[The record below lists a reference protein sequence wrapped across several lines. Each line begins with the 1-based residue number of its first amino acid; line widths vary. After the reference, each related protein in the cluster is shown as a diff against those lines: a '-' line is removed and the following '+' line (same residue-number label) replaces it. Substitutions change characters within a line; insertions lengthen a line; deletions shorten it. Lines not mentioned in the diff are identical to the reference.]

1 MLQIRGRLLLFW
13 VAVPFEGLGL
23 SLLCILVGVLCELC
37 GKKDFDREERKG
49 IAKFAKHSLRTQTAP
64 RSLAALM
71 KTVASTVWLCHNS
84 S

>member
-13 VAVPFEGLGL
+13 VALPFEGLGL

-49 IAKFAKHSLRTQTAP
+49 IASSQSTACG
-64 RSLAALM
+64 RKLHHE
-71 KTVASTVWLCHNS
+71 VWQH
-84 S
+84 